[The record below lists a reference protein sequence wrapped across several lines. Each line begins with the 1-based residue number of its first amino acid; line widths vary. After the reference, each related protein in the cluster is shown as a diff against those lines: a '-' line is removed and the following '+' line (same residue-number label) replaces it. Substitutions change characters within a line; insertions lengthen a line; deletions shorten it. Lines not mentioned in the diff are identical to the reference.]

1 MRVKPWLLLLYCC
14 LVVILRNAE
23 VPNGLLILKN
33 TSQVSIIVDAVWKE
47 PSPELLDTQKLIVS
61 EHGVDIDV

>member
-1 MRVKPWLLLLYCC
+1 MKLWLLLYCC

-23 VPNGLLILKN
+23 VPNGLLKLKHKACQLFLWILCGKN
-33 TSQVSIIVDAVWKE
+33 
-47 PSPELLDTQKLIVS
+47 SPKLLDTQKLIVS